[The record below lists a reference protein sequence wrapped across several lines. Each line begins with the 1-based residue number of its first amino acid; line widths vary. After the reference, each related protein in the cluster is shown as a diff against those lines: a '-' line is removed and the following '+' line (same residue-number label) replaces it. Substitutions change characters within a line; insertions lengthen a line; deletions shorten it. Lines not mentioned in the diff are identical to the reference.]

1 MIDDRVFNYIHGCH
15 MPLNV
20 IFSFYSLDMVWENNE
35 APQSYESPFSSTLL
49 EKENDVVEKVLEP
62 IG

>member
-1 MIDDRVFNYIHGCH
+1 MT
-15 MPLNV
+15 LNV
-20 IFSFYSLDMVWENNE
+20 IFSFYSHDMVWANNE
-35 APQSYESPFSSTLL
+35 APHGYESPFSATLL